1 MIQVNVRKD
10 ESVDRALKKLKK
22 KLDRDNILKECRNRR
37 YFEKPSAKK
46 RRKMKE
52 AKFKAYLDA
61 RDALD

>member
-22 KLDRDNILKECRNRR
+22 VLDRNNVLRDCRNRR
-37 YFEKPSAKK
+37 YFEKPSANK

>member
-1 MIQVNVRKD
+1 MSKVNIRTD
-10 ESVDRALKKLKK
+10 EPIDRALKRLKR
-22 KLDRDNILKECRNRR
+22 KLDRDDVIKECRNRR

-61 RDALD
+61 RDALE

>member
-22 KLDRDNILKECRNRR
+22 VLDRNNVLRDCRNRR

-46 RRKMKE
+46 RRRRKE

>member
-10 ESVDRALKKLKK
+10 ESVDRALKKLKNV
-22 KLDRDNILKECRNRR
+22 LDRNDILREVRNRR

-52 AKFKAYLDA
+52 AKFKAMLDA
-61 RDALD
+61 RDLD

>member
-1 MIQVNVRKD
+1 MIQVNLNKD
-10 ESVDRALKKLKK
+10 ESVERALKRLKR
-22 KLDRDNILKECRNRR
+22 KLDRDDVIKDCRNRR